1 MLGRS
6 HHLST
11 VLQFFALFAA
21 LGGLM
26 TVPAPAQAQEYK
38 SYSDAMRA
46 AAPLLRDRQFAAA
59 QAPLE
64 AALAL
69 ASDDQDRLRTYQALV
84 PAYRLLPQ
92 PDKMYEA
99 HEFVIR
105 HTDRRT
111 GRSLPARDL
120 ASFLHQRGLTDAAIT
135 RYQAVL
141 KQDPDD
147 IAAVTVLAAIYSQ
160 SRRDMAKA
168 AEFAERQNA
177 LDKRLASEHAERLES
192 DAESAPRTAASI
204 YKDAA
209 AAWIEAGDKARAVAA
224 VKKSLASA
232 PEARNDQLVYFW
244 RRGLGDTL
252 MAAGEPAEAIPQF
265 EAALKVVA
273 IEGYRKDTEQQLAE
287 ARAAVKNK

>member
-1 MLGRS
+1 MSIQRFFHECWKSSAFVSMLCLLLLCGS
-6 HHLST
+6 L
-11 VLQFFALFAA
+11 AA
-21 LGGLM
+21 
-26 TVPAPAQAQEYK
+26 QDYK

-46 AAPLLRDRQFAAA
+46 AAPLVRDRQYAAA
-59 QAPLE
+59 QTTLE

-69 ASDDQDRLRTYQALV
+69 ATDDRDRLRAYQAIV

-99 HEFVIR
+99 QEFVIR

-120 ASFLHQRGLTDAAIT
+120 ASFLHQRGQTDAAIA
-135 RYQAVL
+135 RYQEVL
-141 KQDPDD
+141 KTDPDD

-160 SRRDMAKA
+160 ARRDMAKA
-168 AEFAERQNA
+168 AEFAERQSA
-177 LDKRLASEHAERLES
+177 LDKKLATEEAERLES
-192 DAESAPRTAASI
+192 DATGAPRTAAAI

-224 VKKSLASA
+224 VQKSLASP
-232 PEARNDQLVYFW
+232 PEERNDQLVYFW
-244 RRGLGDTL
+244 RRGLGDAL
-252 MAAGEPAEAIPQF
+252 LAAGEPADAILQF

-273 IEGYRKDTEQQLAE
+273 IEGYRKDTEKQLAAARE
-287 ARAAVKNK
+287 AAKRP

>member
-6 HHLST
+6 YLST
-11 VLQFFALFAA
+11 KFLYSLTFIAA
-21 LGGLM
+21 FGSLI
-26 TVPAPAQAQEYK
+26 TAPTQAQEYK
-38 SYSDAMRA
+38 SYNDAMRA
-46 AAPLLRDRQFAAA
+46 ASPLLRDRQYAAA

-69 ASDDQDRLRTYQALV
+69 AADDQERLRTYQALV

-99 HEFVIR
+99 QEFVIR

-120 ASFLHQRGLTDAAIT
+120 ASFLHQRGLSDAAIA
-135 RYQAVL
+135 RYNAVL
-141 KQDPDD
+141 KQNPDD
-147 IAAVTVLAAIYSQ
+147 IAAVTVLAAMYSQ

-168 AEFAERQNA
+168 AEFAERQNT
-177 LDKRLASEHAERLES
+177 LDKKLASEHAERLES
-192 DAESAPRTAASI
+192 DATGAPRTAASI

-224 VKKSLASA
+224 VKKSLASPA
-232 PEARNDQLVYFW
+232 EARNDQLVYFW
-244 RRGLGDTL
+244 RRGLGDAL
-252 MAAGEPAEAIPQF
+252 LAAGEPVEAIPQF

-273 IEGYRKDTEQQLAE
+273 IDGYRKDTEKQLAE
-287 ARAAVKNK
+287 ARAAANKK

>member
-1 MLGRS
+1 MLGHS
-6 HHLST
+6 YLSST
-11 VLQFFALFAA
+11 ILYSLAFIAA
-21 LGGLM
+21 FGGLIASP
-26 TVPAPAQAQEYK
+26 TSAQEYK
-38 SYSDAMRA
+38 SYNDAMRA
-46 AAPLLRDRQFAAA
+46 AAPLMRDRQYAAA

-69 ASDDQDRLRTYQALV
+69 AADDADRLRVYQALV

-92 PDKMYEA
+92 ADKMYEA
-99 HEFVIR
+99 QEFVIR

-120 ASFLHQRGLTDAAIT
+120 ASFLHQRGLSDAAIA
-135 RYQAVL
+135 RYNAVL
-141 KQDPDD
+141 KQNPDD

-168 AEFAERQNA
+168 AEFAERQSA
-177 LDKRLASEHAERLES
+177 LDKKLASEHAERLES

-224 VKKSLASA
+224 VKKSLANA

-252 MAAGEPAEAIPQF
+252 LAAGEAADAIPQF
-265 EAALKVVA
+265 DAALKVVA
-273 IEGYRKDTEQQLAE
+273 IDGYREDTEKQLAAARE
-287 ARAAVKNK
+287 AAKSK